1 MAILKRHSSTDTDS
15 TKSTAAAGGEAG
27 AAVAASLSDDML
39 AEIILRLPVDSVARS
54 KCVSKAWCAT
64 VSDGYLRRRLPLQL
78 SVVYF
83 PDDADSASARG
94 KTRPR
99 FACADSAAGDGGVG
113 LLRDRDLGFFPFLDV
128 SVVCDAC
135 NGLLLLRASGTRR
148 FYVVDPV
155 TRRWAALP
163 SPSRDPRLSMLA
175 FDPSSGSGYHVINF
189 TGRWRDRGGEVE
201 VFSSETR
208 AWSLRDAEF
217 GVPAASLSGSVHF
230 HASAVYV
237 LASDPDCVV
246 RMDVTAGLECAVAE
260 LPEPADGGGDGRLA
274 HSAGRLHYVAT
285 DGALRLKVWV
295 LDGESPAALQWRL
308 KHAVKLGD
316 VVELGG
322 ECGGRGSEA
331 RFLAMHPE
339 KDALYVWSAGKLQL
353 LEYDLTRKEVTGA
366 WAFGKGEKNRVVKTW
381 LVPSSMYLSDCL
393 PLADDAHVQ
402 EQCRGVKIKVLNLR
416 L

>member
-1 MAILKRHSSTDTDS
+1 MAILKRHSSTDSDS
-15 TKSTAAAGGEAG
+15 TKTSAAARESS
-27 AAVAASLSDDML
+27 AVVVASLSDDML

-64 VSDGYLRRRLPLQL
+64 VSDGYFRRRLPLQL

-83 PDDADSASARG
+83 PDNDDDASSRG
-94 KTRPR
+94 KALPR
-99 FACADSAAGDGGVG
+99 FACAGSAAGDGAGIG

-135 NGLLLLRASGTRR
+135 NGLLLLRAAGTRR

-155 TRRWAALP
+155 TRDWAALP
-163 SPSRDPRLSMLA
+163 PPSRDPRLSMLA
-175 FDPSSGSGYHVINF
+175 FDPSSGSPRRRGYHVVNF
-189 TGRWRDRGGEVE
+189 TGRWHDRGGEVE

-208 AWSLRDAEF
+208 AWALRDAEF

-230 HASAVYV
+230 HAGAVYV
-237 LASDPDCVV
+237 PASDPDCVV
-246 RMDVTAGLECAVAE
+246 RMDVAAAEAGGLACAVAE
-260 LPEPADGGGDGRLA
+260 LPEPADGGGGDGRLA

-316 VVELGG
+316 VVELRG

-331 RFLAMHPE
+331 RFLAFHPE
-339 KDALYVWSAGKLQL
+339 KDAVYVWSAGKLQL

-366 WAFGKGEKNRVVKTW
+366 WAFGEGQKNRVVKTW
-381 LVPSSMYLSDCL
+381 LVPSSMYLSDRL
-393 PLADDAHVQ
+393 PLADGAHVQ
-402 EQCRGVKIKVLNLR
+402 QC
-416 L
+416 